1 MSNVADT
8 EGGQFPNEFLG
19 LSLDNSGDSGF
30 PENLL
35 QAPLRVNSEL
45 ATGGVGGGTVI
56 HSGTGTPQGHVAAD
70 VGEIYIRT
78 DTPLTSNQR
87 IYICSVAGVTPGGAT
102 WVGIV

>member
-19 LSLDNSGDSGF
+19 LSFLNNTVTLQ
-30 PENLL
+30 PENQL
-35 QAPLRVNSEL
+35 QAPLKLNTEL
-45 ATGGVGGGTVI
+45 STGGVGGGTTL
-56 HSGTGTPQGHVAAD
+56 HSGTGTPQGQVAAG
-70 VGEIYIRT
+70 VGAIYIRT